1 MPAYEGLGI
10 GVERAAVV
18 LDVGFAHTKCGFS
31 GESSPRFI
39 IPSKAENIITKKVV
53 DLWTASS
60 SELSNVLI
68 DFIYHIYFRLLSI
81 SPRERRVVICES
93 LVCPAY
99 FRQAFAETLFKH
111 FEAPSILY
119 LPSQQLPLYTLGIQT
134 AIVVDVGSQETTL
147 IPFVEGI
154 PLVGCWDSVPCA
166 GNAIQRNVANLM
178 MEKCMV
184 TDADGVKPL
193 PASRDM
199 LNSKV
204 LEDITVRTCFV
215 RGLSPAD
222 ATSSVCVRMRAC
234 VCEYVHTCMCVYG
247 RKLSPPLHML
257 LLVALC
263 PICYSHSSPTAAPAD
278 QQQTLPVNYPVD
290 DDTTIIIDGHVR
302 SCAADVMFVDD
313 TDGMCL
319 PRSILSAIA
328 KAPIDCRKLLAE
340 NLVIV
345 GGASEMPGFR
355 HRLLAEL
362 KAWLGKPE
370 FSQLSIKQFK
380 MHQNLVPANTMCWV
394 GASIYSATGVLKERS
409 LSKDTYAEKGGKLPD
424 WTSCDPDLNA
434 ADALSWQKKR
444 SIYSLPVSK
453 ASAPSSVAHTV
464 S

>member
-222 ATSSVCVRMRAC
+222 ATSS
-234 VCEYVHTCMCVYG
+234 
-247 RKLSPPLHML
+247 
-257 LLVALC
+257 
-263 PICYSHSSPTAAPAD
+263 SPTAAPAD